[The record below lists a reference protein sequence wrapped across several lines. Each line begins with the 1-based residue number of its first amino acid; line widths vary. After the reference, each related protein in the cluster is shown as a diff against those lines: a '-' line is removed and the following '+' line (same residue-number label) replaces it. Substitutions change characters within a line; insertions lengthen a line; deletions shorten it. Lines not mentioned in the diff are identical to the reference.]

1 MEAFA
6 APRGLIAELI
16 TPFES
21 DGTIDIP
28 GLKRLIE
35 RVSPH
40 VQGIFLASPRVG
52 EGTRLSLDQR
62 LILLQETI
70 LHLKDRP
77 VCLFF
82 WITGFYE
89 EQTLET
95 ASAVQKTR
103 FELAGNASN
112 LLLVDTPLLYHSNR
126 GLAEYYKQ
134 FLSVIEIPIILHND
148 PVIVSSLKK
157 PFKRNNIRT
166 AVLKELC
173 ELEGMAGLIFSG
185 SLERGHHYQAACRK
199 NSGFRIYDG
208 DEVRFL
214 DYPSTSGT
222 TSLSANLA
230 PRAWGRISR
239 SSLQQMDQQY
249 RYPDHLRQIWETGN
263 CLRAISE
270 ACQEFPVEVVKK
282 ILGEQGIIK
291 PSAAVPENEVVEQS
305 CIRIREYMDNKL
317 MSE

>member
-28 GLKRLIE
+28 GLKRLVE

-40 VQGIFLASPRVG
+40 VQGIFLASPRMG
-52 EGTRLSLDQR
+52 EGARLSLDQR

-77 VCLFF
+77 VCLLF
-82 WITGFYE
+82 WITGSHE
-89 EQTLET
+89 EETMET
-95 ASAVQKTR
+95 ASAVQKKR
-103 FELAGNASN
+103 VEIAGNASN
-112 LLLVDTPLLYHSNR
+112 LLLVDTPLLYRSNR
-126 GLAEYYKQ
+126 GLMEYYKRL
-134 FLSVIEIPIILHND
+134 LSIIKIPVILHND
-148 PVIVSSLKK
+148 PLIIDSLKK

-166 AVLKELC
+166 AILKELC
-173 ELEGMAGLIFSG
+173 ELPGMNGIIFSG
-185 SLERGHHYQAACRK
+185 SLERGYHYQEACRK
-199 NSGFRIYDG
+199 NSRFRIYDG
-208 DEVRFL
+208 DETRFL

-222 TSLSANLA
+222 ISLSANLA
-230 PRAWGRISR
+230 PRAWGKITQ

-291 PSAAVPENEVVEQS
+291 PPAAVPENEAVEQS
-305 CIRIREYMDNKL
+305 CIRIRAYMDNKL
-317 MSE
+317 VSE